1 MFINDLNINID
12 PSCDFYRAKD
22 VVDKYINSFTIQK

>member
-1 MFINDLNINID
+1 MFSISAYLNVE

-22 VVDKYINSFTIQK
+22 VVDKYINSLSTQK

>member
-12 PSCDFYRAKD
+12 PSYDFYRAKD
-22 VVDKYINSFTIQK
+22 VVDKYINSFSTQK